1 MQAGRDRPVSD
12 RRSKILEYVIDNE
25 RVDVSELAGMFAVSQ
40 VTVRKDLD
48 GLEKK
53 GLIQRQHGF
62 AVAIAPDN
70 LLSRLAFHYD
80 IKRRIAA
87 AAADLV
93 PNGSTVMI
101 ESGSCCALLA
111 NEIAKTKRGVTI
123 ITNSAFIADYV
134 RTAQGASI
142 VLLGGDYQPESQ
154 VTVGPLVEQCLQN
167 FHVDQLFIGIDGY
180 TVESGFTGSNH
191 LRAAVVKAMHRQA
204 RDVIVLTESL
214 KFPRQ
219 GAVPLLLADAVSR
232 VVTDSGLPH
241 PIQEQLTGSGVLMS
255 KVPANQDGVRI
266 R

>member
-1 MQAGRDRPVSD
+1 MVGD
-12 RRSKILEYVIDNE
+12 RRSRILEYVIDSE
-25 RVDVSELAGMFAVSQ
+25 RVDVNELAGMFAVSQ

-48 GLEKK
+48 HLEQR
-53 GLIQRQHGF
+53 GLIRRQHGY

-80 IKRRIAA
+80 LKRRIAA

-111 NEIAKTKRGVTI
+111 DELAKTKRGVTVV
-123 ITNSAFIADYV
+123 TNSAFIADYV
-134 RTAQGASI
+134 RTTQGLSV

-180 TVESGFTGSNH
+180 TIESGFTGRNH
-191 LRAAVVKAMHRQA
+191 LRAAVVKAMAKQA
-204 RDVIVLTESL
+204 KDVIVLTESA

-219 GAVPLLLADAVSR
+219 GSVPLLPVDAVSR
-232 VVTDSGLPH
+232 VVTDLNLPGQ
-241 PIQEQLTGSGVLMS
+241 IQEHLTGTGIKLT
-255 KVPANQDGVRI
+255 KVQAS
-266 R
+266 

>member
-1 MQAGRDRPVSD
+1 MGD
-12 RRSKILEYVIDNE
+12 RRSSILEYVIENE
-25 RVDVSELAGMFAVSQ
+25 RVDVNDLAGMFAVSQ

-48 GLEKK
+48 HLEKK
-53 GLIQRQHGF
+53 GLIRRQHGF

-70 LLSRLAFHYD
+70 LLSRLAIHYD
-80 IKRRIAA
+80 LKRRIAA
-87 AAADLV
+87 VAADLV

-111 NEIAKTKRGVTI
+111 DEIAKTRRGVTI

-134 RTAQGASI
+134 RTAPAVAV

-154 VTVGPLVEQCLQN
+154 VTVGPLVEQCLAN

-191 LRAAVVKAMHRQA
+191 LRAAVVKAMAKQA
-204 RDVIVLTESL
+204 RDVIVLTESA

-219 GAVPLLLADAVSR
+219 GSVPLLSVDAVSR
-232 VVTDSGLPH
+232 VVTDSNLSGPM
-241 PIQEQLTGSGVLMS
+241 QEHLTGAGLTVT
-255 KVPANQDGVRI
+255 KVPAS
-266 R
+266 